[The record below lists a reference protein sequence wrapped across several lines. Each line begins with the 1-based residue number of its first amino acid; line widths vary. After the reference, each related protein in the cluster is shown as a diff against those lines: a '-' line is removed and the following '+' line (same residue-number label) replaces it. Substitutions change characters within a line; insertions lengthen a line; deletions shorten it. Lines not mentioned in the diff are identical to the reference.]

1 MDYETTSKYEL
12 TITISDPD
20 GLTAVQVVTINVLDV
35 NEAPYVTSSDHDV
48 DVSEDEVNNIIVMNV
63 DASDPDSDVLDYQI
77 TNEDPSGAPFIIDT
91 STGIAFNNQI
101 IYFFE
106 RSQQVPLWGRC
117 GSGLRPDF
125 FF

>member
-20 GLTAVQVVTINVLDV
+20 GLTAVQVVTINILDV

-48 DVSEDEVNNIIVMNV
+48 DVSEDEVNNIIVMDV

-91 STGIAFNNQI
+91 STGTYINRPVI
-101 IYFFE
+101 
-106 RSQQVPLWGRC
+106 PLCEMITTR
-117 GSGLRPDF
+117 RI
-125 FF
+125 